1 MTCRIGR
8 FWREWPQPD
17 HGRTGVQS
25 SRSPAEYVCDRY
37 RDKQSGQILC
47 VWIAHEVHYLISP
60 SGQEMKSSFRSCLLS
75 AVPLAL
81 LAAARLAD
89 ATESSPRPNIIF
101 LLTDDQ
107 RDNTV
112 AAMGHPYVKTPN
124 LDALMRNSVRFTNA
138 YIATPVCAPSRVSF
152 FTGMPERVHGVG
164 FSSSYALTEAQWEQ
178 TYPALLRKGGYHTG
192 FIGKFGV
199 EYYTFKGR
207 TQDKFDFWYG
217 HDGWTKFLP
226 KDHDSPSTTPY
237 HGAMENVVTFIMGEG
252 MTKFLDTAPKEK
264 PFCLSVSF
272 NVPHGSQTTTMFTDY
287 PRWHEMTRPANGN
300 PKLKGSPFYDTLYRD
315 LDISVPG
322 DTCTDPY
329 RFIPKVMMDQG
340 KGRRQT
346 YSYNYDLAT
355 CREHHVRYYQ
365 TITGLDHVI
374 GGLLADLKRRGLD
387 QNTVILFGSDHGLL
401 MGEYGM
407 GGKALLL
414 DLATKIPCIIHDP
427 RTPQEQRGRQ
437 LDQIVSSLDYARTI
451 LDYAGI
457 EAPAEMEG
465 HSLRPL
471 VEGKETSWRD
481 DLFLE
486 SLFTLRDNP
495 FQEGMRTGRWKY
507 IRMYDGVMSFKET
520 DVDFQG
526 RGPDFEML
534 FDLEADPAEHHNLVA
549 DPTHA
554 AILAEL
560 REKTAASSIAI
571 NQRRADYM
579 KAHSVQLRTAG
590 AAKKPG
596 K

>member
-1 MTCRIGR
+1 M
-8 FWREWPQPD
+8 
-17 HGRTGVQS
+17 
-25 SRSPAEYVCDRY
+25 DRN
-37 RDKQSGQILC
+37 
-47 VWIAHEVHYLISP
+47 
-60 SGQEMKSSFRSCLLS
+60 MKNRFRSCLLS
-75 AVPLAL
+75 AVSLAL
-81 LAAARLAD
+81 LAGARLAD
-89 ATESSPRPNIIF
+89 AAESSPRPNIIF

-107 RDNTV
+107 RDNTLG
-112 AAMGHPYVKTPN
+112 AMGHPSVKTPN
-124 LDALMRNSVRFTNA
+124 LDSLMRDSVRFTNA

-164 FSSSYALTEAQWEQ
+164 FSSSYTLTEPQWEQ
-178 TYPALLRKGGYHTG
+178 TYPALLRKAGYHTG

-207 TQDKFDFWYG
+207 AQDKFDFWYG
-217 HDGWTKFLP
+217 HDGWTRFLP
-226 KDHDSPSTTPY
+226 KDDDSPSATPY
-237 HGAMENVVTFIMGEG
+237 HGAKEDVVTFIMGEG
-252 MTKFLDTAPKEK
+252 MAQFLDTAPKEK

-272 NVPHGSQTTTMFTDY
+272 NVPHGSQTTSMFTAY
-287 PRWHEMTRPANGN
+287 PQWIGMTRPANEN

-315 LDISVPG
+315 LDISLPA

-329 RFIPKVMMDQG
+329 RFIPKFMLDQD

-346 YSYNYDLAT
+346 YSYNYDLSA

-407 GGKALLL
+407 GGKGLLL

-437 LDQIVSSLDYARTI
+437 LDQIVSSLDYTRTI

-481 DLFLE
+481 ELFLE
-486 SLFTLRDNP
+486 SLFTMRDNP
-495 FQEGMRTGRWKY
+495 FQEGMRTSRWKY

-526 RGPDFEML
+526 RNAEFEML
-534 FDLEADPAEHHNLVA
+534 FDLEADPAEQHNLA
-549 DPTHA
+549 TDPTHT
-554 AILAEL
+554 AILDEL
-560 REKTAASSIAI
+560 RTKTAANSIAI

-590 AAKKPG
+590 PAKKPG

>member
-1 MTCRIGR
+1 MDRNVKNR
-8 FWREWPQPD
+8 FR
-17 HGRTGVQS
+17 
-25 SRSPAEYVCDRY
+25 
-37 RDKQSGQILC
+37 
-47 VWIAHEVHYLISP
+47 
-60 SGQEMKSSFRSCLLS
+60 FCLLS

-81 LAAARLAD
+81 LAGTPLAD
-89 ATESSPRPNIIF
+89 AAESSPRPNIIF

-107 RDNTV
+107 RDNTLG
-112 AAMGHPYVKTPN
+112 AMGHPYVKTPN
-124 LDALMRNSVRFTNA
+124 LDALMRDSVRFTNA
-138 YIATPVCAPSRVSF
+138 YIATPTCAPSRVSF

-164 FSSSYALTEAQWEQ
+164 FSSSYALTDAQWEQ
-178 TYPALLRKGGYHTG
+178 TYPALLRKAGYHTG

-199 EYYTFKGR
+199 EYYTFKDR
-207 TQDKFDFWYG
+207 AQDTFDFWYG

-237 HGAMENVVTFIMGEG
+237 HGAKENVVTFIMGEG
-252 MTKFLDTAPKEK
+252 MAKFLDTAPKEK

-272 NVPHGSQTTTMFTDY
+272 NVPHGSQTTSMFTAY
-287 PRWHEMTRPANGN
+287 PQWMGMTRPANEN

-315 LDISVPG
+315 LDISLPA

-329 RFIPKVMMDQG
+329 RLIPKFMMDQD

-346 YSYNYDLAT
+346 YSYNYDLST

-407 GGKALLL
+407 GGKELLL

-437 LDQIVSSLDYARTI
+437 LDQIVSSLDYTRTI
-451 LDYAGI
+451 LDYAGVQS
-457 EAPAEMEG
+457 PAEMEG

-481 DLFLE
+481 ELFLE
-486 SLFTLRDNP
+486 SLFTMRDNP
-495 FQEGMRTGRWKY
+495 FQEGMRTSRWKY

-526 RGPDFEML
+526 RDAEFEML
-534 FDLEADPAEHHNLVA
+534 FDLEADPAEQHNLA
-549 DPTHA
+549 TDPTHT

-560 REKTAASSIAI
+560 REKTAANSIAI
-571 NQRRADYM
+571 NQRRGDYM

-590 AAKKPG
+590 VVKNPRE
-596 K
+596 

>member
-1 MTCRIGR
+1 
-8 FWREWPQPD
+8 
-17 HGRTGVQS
+17 
-25 SRSPAEYVCDRY
+25 
-37 RDKQSGQILC
+37 
-47 VWIAHEVHYLISP
+47 
-60 SGQEMKSSFRSCLLS
+60 MKNRFRSCLLF

-81 LAAARLAD
+81 LAGARLAD
-89 ATESSPRPNIIF
+89 AAESSPRPNIIF

-107 RDNTV
+107 RDNTLG
-112 AAMGHPYVKTPN
+112 AMGHPYVKTPN
-124 LDALMRNSVRFTNA
+124 LDALMRDSVRFTNA
-138 YIATPVCAPSRVSF
+138 YIATPTCAPSRVSF

-164 FSSSYALTEAQWEQ
+164 FSSSYALTDAQWEQ
-178 TYPALLRKGGYHTG
+178 TYPALLRKAGYHTG

-199 EYYTFKGR
+199 EYYTFKDR
-207 TQDKFDFWYG
+207 AQDTFDFWYG

-237 HGAMENVVTFIMGEG
+237 HGAKENVVTFIMGEG
-252 MTKFLDTAPKEK
+252 MAKFLDTAPKEK

-272 NVPHGSQTTTMFTDY
+272 NVPHGSQTTSMFTAY
-287 PRWHEMTRPANGN
+287 PQWMGMTRPANEN

-315 LDISVPG
+315 LDISLPA

-329 RFIPKVMMDQG
+329 RLIPKFMMDQD

-346 YSYNYDLAT
+346 YSYNYDLST

-407 GGKALLL
+407 GGKELLL

-437 LDQIVSSLDYARTI
+437 LDQIVSSLDYTRTI
-451 LDYAGI
+451 LDYAGVQS
-457 EAPAEMEG
+457 PAEMEG

-471 VEGKETSWRD
+471 VEGRETSWRD
-481 DLFLE
+481 ELFLE
-486 SLFTLRDNP
+486 SLFTMRDNP
-495 FQEGMRTGRWKY
+495 FQEGMRTSRWKY

-526 RGPDFEML
+526 RDPEFEML
-534 FDLEADPAEHHNLVA
+534 FDLEADPAEQHNLA
-549 DPTHA
+549 TDPTHT

-560 REKTAASSIAI
+560 REKTAANSIAI
-571 NQRRADYM
+571 NQRRGDYM

-590 AAKKPG
+590 VVKKPRE
-596 K
+596 